1 MVQWLAFMI
10 RTHLALQRK
19 TKLFT
24 SAISNLA
31 ENYLFGQNITNSIL
45 WPIPICNQS
54 EIHPKRLL

>member
-19 TKLFT
+19 AKLFI

-31 ENYLFGQNITNSIL
+31 ENYLSGQNITNSIL
-45 WPIPICNQS
+45 
-54 EIHPKRLL
+54 